1 MVISGVLV
9 LTGIIIVGKA
19 AYIMFGERTKWA
31 EIAKTCIVES
41 VPVPVNR
48 GNIISSDGQLLAT
61 YVPEYKIYMD
71 YNIYSEDSV
80 SRQKFLHL
88 KDSLF
93 FEKLDSI
100 AIGMNKVLPDKST
113 AWFKQR
119 LLEGFNKRSRHWL
132 IYPKRVKYF
141 DYQEIQKI
149 PFFNLSR
156 NLTGLH
162 ADEQKKIEKPFGSL
176 AARTLGDVDRTTG
189 HGLTGLQKQY
199 DSLLSGT
206 PGMSHKVKTMNMYLP
221 VVDQPAIAGADVHT
235 TIDVSMQD
243 FCEDALVQKLKEIDG
258 MYGVAILMDVKTGDI
273 KAMVNME
280 RIAEGTYS
288 DVRNYAVS
296 QLMQPGS
303 VFKTI
308 SITAALEAGK
318 VDLNTTVDCSSGC
331 VSVGGY
337 IIKDSSHKSA
347 KVISL
352 REVLGYSSNV
362 GVIKL
367 ITKGYGG
374 SRASEQQFCDDVKK
388 LGITEDMQLDIPGY
402 TTAKIPSPQ
411 SMGEYW
417 SASSM
422 ASMSIG
428 YSTMVPPISLLAFY
442 NGIANGGRM
451 MRPRLVT
458 HIVRNGNVIMDFPPR
473 AIKERMCSQKTV
485 HDITECL
492 KWVVSKGLGG
502 YARSPYFSAAG
513 KTGTARVQEK
523 DHAGE
528 YLVTFAGF
536 FPADNPRYSCVV
548 CIRNK
553 GLASGGGTCGP
564 VFKQISEFV
573 MSQGN
578 RYTIDDHVDSV
589 HTIPPELDFTNLL
602 YSGRALSDFGFI
614 VPSSWTS
621 HASSQNNLGKV
632 KITDNHAKVE
642 TKKTKSGIVPDL
654 TGMGPRDALY
664 LLEKQHM
671 RVRLSGVGKV
681 VSQSLPKGHVI
692 KPNEQITLVL
702 GCVDKYNLR
711 PKPTQVVA
719 EPPKQNDTEPQT
731 EKPTEGQKTTT
742 QSPHNKNNETAGTT
756 QKHQATSPGGQG

>member
-1 MVISGVLV
+1 MVISGL
-9 LTGIIIVGKA
+9 LTLLGIIIVAKA
-19 AYIMFGERTKWA
+19 AYTMFAERTKWA
-31 EIAKTCIVES
+31 EIAKTCVVES

-48 GNIISSDGQLLAT
+48 GNIISADGQLLAT

-93 FEKLDSI
+93 FAKLDSI
-100 AIGMNKVLPDKST
+100 ATGLNRILPDKSVS
-113 AWFKQR
+113 WYRQR
-119 LLEGFNKRSRHWL
+119 LVEGHGKRSRHWL
-132 IYPKRVKYF
+132 IYPRRVKYL
-141 DYQEIQKI
+141 DYKEIRKL

-176 AARTLGDVDRTTG
+176 AARTLGDVDRQTG
-189 HGLTGLQKQY
+189 HGMTGLQKQY

-206 PGMSHKVKTMNMYLP
+206 QGLSHKVKTMNMYLP
-221 VVDQPAIAGADVHT
+221 VIDQPAVAGADIHT
-235 TIDVSMQD
+235 TIDVNIQD
-243 FCEDALVQKLKEIDG
+243 FCENALVQKLKEIDG
-258 MYGVAILMDVKTGDI
+258 MYGVAVLMDVKTGDI
-273 KAMVNME
+273 KAMANME
-280 RIAEGTYS
+280 KVGEGKYN

-308 SITAALEAGK
+308 SITAALESGRISINSTA
-318 VDLNTTVDCSSGC
+318 DCTSGAIT
-331 VSVGGY
+331 VGGY
-337 IIKDSSHKSA
+337 TIRDASHKSN
-347 KVISL
+347 KVITL
-352 REVLGYSSNV
+352 PEVLGYSSNV

-367 ITKGYGG
+367 ITKAYGG
-374 SRASEQQFCDDVKK
+374 SRANEQRFCDDVKK
-388 LGITEDMQLDIPGY
+388 LGIAEDMQLDIPGY
-402 TTAKIPSPQ
+402 TTARIPSPK

-458 HIVRNGNVIMDFPPR
+458 HIVRDGNVIKTFPPR
-473 AIKERMCSQKTV
+473 AIREHMCSRKTV
-485 HDITECL
+485 SDITQCL
-492 KWVVSKGLGG
+492 KWVVSDGLGG
-502 YARSPYFSAAG
+502 AAGSPYFQVAG

-523 DHAGE
+523 EHAGE
-528 YLVTFAGF
+528 YLITFAGF

-548 CIRNK
+548 CMRKK
-553 GLASGGGTCGP
+553 GSGSGGGMCGP
-564 VFKQISEFV
+564 VFKQIAEFV

-578 RYTIDDHVDSV
+578 RYTLRDHVDSV
-589 HTIPPELDFTNLL
+589 HSIPPELDFTNLL

-614 VPSSWTS
+614 VPSGWNTRDGQS
-621 HASSQNNLGKV
+621 HLGKV
-632 KITDNHAKVE
+632 KITDNHAKAE
-642 TKKTKSGIVPDL
+642 TRKTTPGVIPDL

-664 LLEKQHM
+664 AMEKQHLK
-671 RVRLSGVGKV
+671 VKLCGVGKV
-681 VSQSLPKGHVI
+681 VSQSLPQGHVI
-692 KPNEQITLVL
+692 KPGEQITLTL
-702 GCVDKYNLR
+702 GCIDKR
-711 PKPTQVVA
+711 HPHHT
-719 EPPKQNDTEPQT
+719 PPQAATDSVKQHNGDSAVKKIP
-731 EKPTEGQKTTT
+731 EKQETTT
-742 QSPHNKNNETAGTT
+742 
-756 QKHQATSPGGQG
+756 